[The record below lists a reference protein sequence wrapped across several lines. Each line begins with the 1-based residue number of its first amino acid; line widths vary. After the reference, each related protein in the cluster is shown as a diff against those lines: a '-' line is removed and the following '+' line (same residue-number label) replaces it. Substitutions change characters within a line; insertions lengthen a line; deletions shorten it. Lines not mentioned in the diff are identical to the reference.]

1 MMHLMVNRRQVP
13 DKKTSLVNETL
24 YDGLA
29 TFAEE
34 RHEPD
39 FRKPLQILKHPP
51 RRSYKYTEPE
61 LLSSPRNF
69 GDEAIRRKDFEGAL
83 KEAANLT
90 KETAACGDCEKGSSN
105 GTSKRVNNYRRHRRA
120 ASLDTKHLEN
130 IRLGPTLTTSLSLR
144 ENRLGNGIPEKL
156 TADDSTGKFAY
167 ISLDGRLINAELAT
181 SATSIGG
188 GLGDEEAQAW
198 EDFAPMQRVLI
209 VAVSAAAAAAAKHR
223 NRKEI
228 DLLVK
233 TVDDRVQR
241 ICHLLTHSI
250 LPSFAFYSIS

>member
-1 MMHLMVNRRQVP
+1 MKMMHLMVKRRQVP
-13 DKKTSLVNETL
+13 DKKMSLVNETP

-29 TFAEE
+29 TSAEGRQE
-34 RHEPD
+34 SD
-39 FRKPLQILKHPP
+39 CRKQVLNHPS
-51 RRSYKYTEPE
+51 RRSNIYSEPGR
-61 LLSSPRNF
+61 LSSPRNF
-69 GDEAIRRKDFEGAL
+69 CNETVRRRDFEEAS
-83 KEAANLT
+83 KEAAN
-90 KETAACGDCEKGSSN
+90 GDCEE
-105 GTSKRVNNYRRHRRA
+105 GTLKRMNNRRHRHA
-120 ASLDTKHLEN
+120 ASLDTKQLEN
-130 IRLGPTLTTSLSLR
+130 IRLGPTLKTSLSLK
-144 ENRLGNGIPEKL
+144 ENRLGDEISQRL

-228 DLLVK
+228 DLLLK
-233 TVDDRVQR
+233 TVETRV
-241 ICHLLTHSI
+241 
-250 LPSFAFYSIS
+250 LPP